1 MLSRDS
7 KKLSAILPKQKIKKM
22 SIYSKIY
29 YKVDIVDMITKFDRQ
44 IVYDDYSYRILSLI
58 AKSK

>member
-29 YKVDIVDMITKFDRQ
+29 YKVDIVDMTTKFDRQ
-44 IVYDDYSYRILSLI
+44 IVYDDYS
-58 AKSK
+58 